1 MMMTCTDPNAELL
14 LNLYVDAE
22 LSSAGQAELFAHLAT
37 CAGCR
42 TQFNALLAFRLAA
55 RQEALIVPPAADEA
69 VFAQIDRLRRAS
81 HPAPDRA
88 AERRRI
94 SAPLRQRVPVGT
106 ALLAAVV
113 IVAIGLF
120 VRPAPVAEAPAAPAY
135 RLTETV
141 TDDGNALYIID
152 PGITVEVEKLAR

>member
-1 MMMTCTDPNAELL
+1 MMTCTDPNAEML
-14 LNLYVDAE
+14 LNLYVDGE
-22 LSSAGQAELFAHLAT
+22 LSSARQAELFAHLAT
-37 CAGCR
+37 CAECR

-55 RQEALIVPPAADEA
+55 RQEALTVPPAADEA
-69 VFAQIDRLRRAS
+69 VFAQIDRLRRAA

-88 AERRRI
+88 AERRRT
-94 SAPLRQRVPVGT
+94 PLRQRVPVGT
-106 ALLAAVV
+106 ALLAALV

-120 VRPAPVAEAPAAPAY
+120 VRPAPMAEAETAPPY

-152 PGITVEVEKLAR
+152 PGITVEVEKLEQ